1 MTSPSNFDLTG
12 ALPTGTTLLEAS
24 AGTGKTYAIAAL
36 AARYLAQGGLDV
48 GSLLLITFGRHATG
62 ELRSRVFSRLTD
74 TLAGLDEVL
83 AGRPLPEP
91 ADAVTAHLAAGDAAL
106 HRARLAA
113 AVARF
118 NELTILTTHSF
129 CQAMLHEL
137 GILGDWD
144 PAEEV
149 GPDPVDLVRQCAADT
164 YLRRHRTDLEP
175 AIRPRSSSA
184 PRATSS
190 ACRVRYPAYFISTS
204 TSNSTSWA

>member
-36 AARYLAQGGLDV
+36 AARYLAEGGLDV

-113 AVARF
+113 AVAR
-118 NELTILTTHSF
+118 S
-129 CQAMLHEL
+129 AMSPIKRGPDGKIHRQRY
-137 GILGDWD
+137 LGD
-144 PAEEV
+144 
-149 GPDPVDLVRQCAADT
+149 
-164 YLRRHRTDLEP
+164 RRMLP
-175 AIRPRSSSA
+175 
-184 PRATSS
+184 ATS
-190 ACRVRYPAYFISTS
+190 
-204 TSNSTSWA
+204 